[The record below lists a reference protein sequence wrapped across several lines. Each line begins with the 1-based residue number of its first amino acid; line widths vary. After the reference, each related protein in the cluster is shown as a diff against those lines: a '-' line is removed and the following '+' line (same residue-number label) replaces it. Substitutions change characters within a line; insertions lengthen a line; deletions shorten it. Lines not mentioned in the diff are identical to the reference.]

1 MALVQKIELINI
13 YRNNM
18 KILLNLKN
26 LDKKVGL
33 NWLPPLLTP
42 ILRDPAT
49 LTVPIVYPI
58 GLYPNCSQCLFNRS
72 VP

>member
-1 MALVQKIELINI
+1 
-13 YRNNM
+13 M

-58 GLYPNCSQCLFNRS
+58 GLYPNCSHCLSNRS